1 MGTSESVGEG
11 HPDKMC
17 DQISDAVLDA
27 HLRGDP
33 DSKVACETVTK
44 TGMIMLCGEIT
55 SKAEI
60 DYQKVVRD
68 TVHHIGYDDSS
79 KGFDFRTLNLL
90 IAIENQSP
98 DIAQGV
104 HVERDE
110 SEEGAGDQGLMFGY
124 ATDETE
130 ECMPLTVV
138 LAHNLNKSY
147 RTFAETEPCGGPDQT
162 QKPRSHVITN
172 LRMELVCQ
180 PEFTLWSFPPNIL
193 KR

>member
-1 MGTSESVGEG
+1 MGTPPVRPDWNPVKTAALFTSESVGEG

-33 DSKVACETVTK
+33 ESKVACETVTK

-79 KGFDFRTLNLL
+79 KGFDYRTLNLL
-90 IAIENQSP
+90 IAIENQSA
-98 DIAQGV
+98 DIAHGV
-104 HVERDE
+104 HEIHDAENV
-110 SEEGAGDQGLMFGY
+110 GAGDQGLMFGY
-124 ATDETE
+124 ATDETG

-138 LAHNLNKSY
+138 LAHKWNKKLS
-147 RTFAETEPCGGPDQT
+147 D
-162 QKPRSHVITN
+162 
-172 LRMELVCQ
+172 
-180 PEFTLWSFPPNIL
+180 
-193 KR
+193 